1 MWQRYQMSASE
12 GELDFFFQFY
22 CQYMHAKY
30 FSMAPA
36 FSDVLIFLF
45 PPSLLSLMPVFHLGN
60 PSHVKNSSDFPYL
73 LHTARSVR
81 QMWCLNQFCPHVSA
95 FSIYIEVFFNKHDKK
110 HEKTKSEKKRKGS
123 PTSVSLLD
131 ISTVILYV
139 LRVKRVGLVLTAVAQ
154 WPRPWLF
161 PKY

>member
-1 MWQRYQMSASE
+1 MYDLFMWQRYQMSASE

-22 CQYMHAKY
+22 CQCMHAKY
-30 FSMAPA
+30 FLIAPPVD
-36 FSDVLIFLF
+36 DVLIFLF
-45 PPSLLSLMPVFHLGN
+45 PPSLLSLMPVFPLGN
-60 PSHVKNSSDFPYL
+60 PSHVKNSSDFPYP

-110 HEKTKSEKKRKGS
+110 HEKTKSEKKPKGS

-139 LRVKRVGLVLTAVAQ
+139 LRVKRVVYSLMSRQGT
-154 WPRPWLF
+154 
-161 PKY
+161 